1 MFESIIESIK
11 SKAQP
16 YYNKIPAEEVF
27 IGTIIFYV
35 IFSLAFFMADH
46 SNIDVFANTIM
57 FYNSWIIFCSVV
69 LYLITANVFCCVIIV
84 ASFLGSSLAEL
95 ILGTLYYPS
104 RMYFLTAYLHHILYS
119 LTMVIVIY
127 YELKLFS
134 VSLISTYIEL
144 SAILQSIK
152 NIWKVKNIWFDI
164 INTAVFFI
172 TRIILWIAIVCVCY
186 ILHETP
192 GEKYGIHVMTL
203 FTFAH
208 IFWSYTQ
215 IRNLIRRYFSSTKN
229 ICPIQSNIESNNV

>member
-1 MFESIIESIK
+1 MFESIK
-11 SKAQP
+11 SKAKP

-95 ILGTLYYPS
+95 VLGTLYYPS

-134 VSLISTYIEL
+134 VSLISSYIEL

-152 NIWKVKNIWFDI
+152 NIWKVKNIWFDLV
-164 INTAVFFI
+164 NAAVFFI
-172 TRIILWIAIVCVCY
+172 TRIVLWIPMVATVS
-186 ILHETP
+186 LFSETP
-192 GEKYGIHVMTL
+192 GEKWLTYAVAS
-203 FTFAH
+203 FTGFH
-208 IFWSYTQ
+208 LFWSYIQ
-215 IRNLIRRYFSSTKN
+215 IRNLIRRYFSSTHLDTDVA
-229 ICPIQSNIESNNV
+229 ELYLTVA

>member
-69 LYLITANVFCCVIIV
+69 LYLITANVFCCVT
-84 ASFLGSSLAEL
+84 ATSSFLASSLAEL

-104 RMYFLTAYLHHILYS
+104 LMFLSTYLHHILYS
-119 LTMVIVIY
+119 FVYICSIYFGFQSFSFAVIG
-127 YELKLFS
+127 S
-134 VSLISTYIEL
+134 YIEL
-144 SAILQSIK
+144 SAIFQAIK
-152 NIWKVKNIWFDI
+152 RIWNVKSMAFDVV
-164 INTAVFFI
+164 NAAVFFI
-172 TRIILWIAIVCVCY
+172 TRIVLWIPMVATVY
-186 ILHETP
+186 LFSETP
-192 GEKYGIHVMTL
+192 GEKWLTYAVAS
-203 FTFAH
+203 FTGFH

-215 IRNLIRRYFSSTKN
+215 IRNLIRRYFSSTHLDTDVA
-229 ICPIQSNIESNNV
+229 ELYLTMA